1 MVWFRV
7 WVLEVWFGFGFDL
20 GFCVMTWFNGMV
32 EFFWKILV
40 NGQMVVLG
48 NCDRTITWLPTY
60 PLDRRIKS
68 SRSSLMMIFYLP

>member
-48 NCDRTITWLPTY
+48 IVTEPMHGCLRT
-60 PLDRRIKS
+60 PLVEGLGRHGVH
-68 SRSSLMMIFYLP
+68 